1 LRKVKSLGKVR
12 IGGGVSRQGK
22 QLGPAETLPTYR
34 AQIDG
39 ISKMMIQ
46 EIMAK
51 QLQYYWRYWADCLGK
66 CVVALQ
72 HSGQLAQPTYLS
84 TWLVRRADLAHG
96 RIVKPAP
103 LFGDTGSHDIL
114 MVRRDLALHNGAKAS
129 IFS

>member
-1 LRKVKSLGKVR
+1 
-12 IGGGVSRQGK
+12 
-22 QLGPAETLPTYR
+22 
-34 AQIDG
+34 
-39 ISKMMIQ
+39 
-46 EIMAK
+46 
-51 QLQYYWRYWADCLGK
+51 
-66 CVVALQ
+66 VVALQ

-129 IFS
+129 IFSPTFAEVAELVDAHDSGSCARKGVEVRVLSSALSTFNELRV